1 MGIEMITEHGI
12 RKRKP
17 VGIMIVFFILV
28 IFAIWTL
35 FPVVWALITSFKQ
48 PGDSYKATFIPYKQ
62 FQPTLHAWKDA
73 FVTTRDRTLRSL
85 RNSIIIATLSS
96 AVVLLLG
103 SFAGYSLA
111 RYEFKKWKNK
121 DIALW
126 ILSQRMFPPVAVLIP
141 YFLIMQKLH
150 LLDNVLGIIMVHV
163 TMNLPLSVWLMLD
176 FFSEL
181 PTDIEEAAMIDGCGH
196 LKAFFYIAIPIA
208 APGLVAI
215 YVLSFIFSWNEFL
228 FVIVLGFKNAMTLP
242 VMIAGSLTVRGL
254 DFWKV
259 ASLSILAIIPPV
271 ILAIILS
278 RYLVRG
284 LTMGAIK
291 E

>member
-1 MGIEMITEHGI
+1 MITAHGLE
-12 RKRKP
+12 RRKP
-17 VGIMIVFFILV
+17 LGVMIIFIIL
-28 IFAIWTL
+28 ILFTIWTL
-35 FPVVWALITSFKQ
+35 FPIVWALITSFKE

-62 FQPTLHAWKDA
+62 FKPTMYAWHDA

-85 RNSIIIATLSS
+85 RNSIIIATFSS
-96 AVVLLLG
+96 AASLMLG
-103 SFAGYSLA
+103 AFAGYSLA
-111 RYEFKKWKNK
+111 RYQFKKWKNK

-126 ILSQRMFPPVAVLIP
+126 ILSNRMFPPVAVLIP

-150 LLDNVLGIIMVHV
+150 LLDNVLAVIMVHV
-163 TMNLPLSVWLMLD
+163 TMNLPLAVWLMLD
-176 FFSEL
+176 FFADL
-181 PTDIEEAAMIDGCGH
+181 PKDIEEAALIDGCGH
-196 LKAFFYIAIPIA
+196 FRAFFRIALPIA
-208 APGLVAI
+208 APGLVAV

-228 FVIVLGFKNAMTLP
+228 FVVVFGYQNAMTLP
-242 VMIAGSLTVRGL
+242 VMIAGSLSVRGL

-259 ASLSILAIIPPV
+259 ASLSILAITPPV
-271 ILAIILS
+271 ILATILS

>member
-1 MGIEMITEHGI
+1 MITEHGI
-12 RKRKP
+12 GRRKP
-17 VGIMIVFFILV
+17 IGAAVIILIVI

-35 FPVVWALITSFKQ
+35 FPIIWAVITSFKE
-48 PGDSYKATFIPYKQ
+48 PGDSYKPTFIPYKQ
-62 FQPTLHAWKDA
+62 FKPTLYAWKDA
-73 FVTTRDRTLRSL
+73 FVNTRDRTLRSL
-85 RNSIIIATLSS
+85 RNSIVIASLSS
-96 AVVLLLG
+96 IVVLLLG
-103 SFAGYSLA
+103 AFAGYSLA

-126 ILSQRMFPPVAVLIP
+126 ILSNRMFPPVAVMIP
-141 YFLIMQKLH
+141 YFLIMQNLH
-150 LLDNVLGIIMVHV
+150 LLDNLLGIIMVHV

-176 FFSEL
+176 FYSEL
-181 PTDIEEAAMIDGCGH
+181 PKDLEEAAMIDGCGH
-196 LKAFFYIAIPIA
+196 LKAFFYIALPIA
-208 APGLVAI
+208 APGLVAV

-228 FVIVLGFKNAMTLP
+228 FVIVLGFKKAMTLP
-242 VMIAGSLTVRGL
+242 VLIAGSLTVRGL

-259 ASLSILAIIPPV
+259 SSLSILSIIPPV
-271 ILAIILS
+271 ILAVILS

>member
-1 MGIEMITEHGI
+1 MITSHGLE
-12 RKRKP
+12 RRKP
-17 VGIMIVFFILV
+17 LGVMIIL
-28 IFAIWTL
+28 IILILFTIWTL
-35 FPVVWALITSFKQ
+35 FPIVWAIITSFKE

-62 FQPTLHAWKDA
+62 FKPTMYAWHDA

-85 RNSIIIATLSS
+85 RNSIIIATFSS
-96 AVVLLLG
+96 AVSLILG
-103 SFAGYSLA
+103 AFAGYSLA
-111 RYEFKKWKNK
+111 RYQFKKWKNK

-150 LLDNVLGIIMVHV
+150 LLDNVLAVIMVHV
-163 TMNLPLSVWLMLD
+163 TMNLPLAVWLMLD
-176 FFSEL
+176 FFADL
-181 PTDIEEAAMIDGCGH
+181 PKDIEEAALIDGCGH
-196 LKAFFYIAIPIA
+196 FMAFFRIALPIA
-208 APGLVAI
+208 APGLVAV

-228 FVIVLGFKNAMTLP
+228 FVVVFGYQNAMTLP
-242 VMIAGSLTVRGL
+242 VMIAGSLSTRGL

-271 ILAIILS
+271 ILATILS

>member
-1 MGIEMITEHGI
+1 MITEHGI
-12 RKRKP
+12 GKRKP
-17 VGIMIVFFILV
+17 IGITIVIFILI
-28 IFAIWTL
+28 IFSIWTL
-35 FPVVWALITSFKQ
+35 FPVIWAVITSFKQ
-48 PGDSYKATFIPYKQ
+48 PGDSYKPTFIPYKQ
-62 FQPTLHAWKDA
+62 FKPTLYAWENA
-73 FVTTRDRTLRSL
+73 FITTRERTLRAL

-96 AVVLLLG
+96 IVTLLLG
-103 SFAGYSLA
+103 AFAGYSLA
-111 RYEFKKWKNK
+111 RYKFRKWKNK

-126 ILSQRMFPPVAVLIP
+126 ILSNRMFPPVAVMIP

-150 LLDNVLGIIMVHV
+150 LLDNVLGIVMVHV
-163 TMNLPLSVWLMLD
+163 TMNLPLAVWLMLD

-181 PTDIEEAAMIDGCGH
+181 PKDLEEAAMIDGCGH
-196 LKAFFYIAIPIA
+196 LKAFLYIAIPIA
-208 APGLVAI
+208 APGLVAV

-228 FVIVLGFKNAMTLP
+228 FVIVLSFKKAMTLP
-242 VMIAGSLTVRGL
+242 VLIAGSLTVRGL

-271 ILAIILS
+271 ILALVLS

>member
-1 MGIEMITEHGI
+1 MITEHGI
-12 RKRKP
+12 GRRKP
-17 VGIMIVFFILV
+17 IGAAVIILIVI

-35 FPVVWALITSFKQ
+35 FPVIWAVITSFKE
-48 PGDSYKATFIPYKQ
+48 PGDSYKPTFIPYKQ
-62 FQPTLHAWKDA
+62 FKPTLYAWNDA
-73 FVTTRDRTLRSL
+73 FVKTRDRTLRSL
-85 RNSIIIATLSS
+85 RNSIVIATLSS
-96 AVVLLLG
+96 IVVLLLG
-103 SFAGYSLA
+103 AFAGYSLA

-126 ILSQRMFPPVAVLIP
+126 ILSNRMFPPVAVMIP

-176 FFSEL
+176 FYSEL
-181 PTDIEEAAMIDGCGH
+181 PKDLEEAAMIDGCGH
-196 LKAFFYIAIPIA
+196 LKAFLYIALPIA
-208 APGLVAI
+208 APGLVAV

-228 FVIVLGFKNAMTLP
+228 FVIVLGFKKAMTLP
-242 VMIAGSLTVRGL
+242 VLIAGSLTVRGL

-271 ILAIILS
+271 ILAVVLS

>member
-1 MGIEMITEHGI
+1 MYS
-12 RKRKP
+12 
-17 VGIMIVFFILV
+17 ILI

-35 FPVVWALITSFKQ
+35 FPILWAVITSFKQ
-48 PGDSYKATFIPYKQ
+48 PGDSFKATFIPYKQ
-62 FQPTLHAWKDA
+62 FQPTLYAWHDA
-73 FVTTRDRTLRSL
+73 FVTTRDRTLNSL
-85 RNSIIIATLSS
+85 VNSIVIATTSS

-103 SFAGYSLA
+103 AFAGYSLA

-141 YFLIMQKLH
+141 YFIIMKQLH
-150 LLDNVLGIIMVHV
+150 LLDNLLAVIIVHV
-163 TMNLPLSVWLMLD
+163 AMNLPLAVWLMLD
-176 FFSEL
+176 FFSDL
-181 PTDIEEAAMIDGCGH
+181 SRDIEDAALIDGCGH
-196 LKAFFYIAIPIA
+196 FKAFFYIALPIA
-208 APGLVAI
+208 APGLVAV

-228 FVIVLGFKNAMTLP
+228 FVIVFGFQKAMTLP

-259 ASLSILAIIPPV
+259 SSLSILAIIPPV
-271 ILAIILS
+271 ILATILS

-284 LTMGAIK
+284 LTMGAVK
-291 E
+291 D

>member
-1 MGIEMITEHGI
+1 MITEHGI
-12 RKRKP
+12 GKRKP
-17 VGIMIVFFILV
+17 IGIMIVIFILI
-28 IFAIWTL
+28 IFSIWTL
-35 FPVVWALITSFKQ
+35 FPVIWAVITSFKQ
-48 PGDSYKATFIPYKQ
+48 PGDSYKPTFIPYKQ
-62 FQPTLHAWKDA
+62 FKPTLYAWENA
-73 FVTTRDRTLRSL
+73 FITTRERTLRAL
-85 RNSIIIATLSS
+85 RNSIVIATLSS
-96 AVVLLLG
+96 IVTLLLG
-103 SFAGYSLA
+103 AFAGYSLA
-111 RYEFKKWKNK
+111 RYKFRKWKNK

-126 ILSQRMFPPVAVLIP
+126 ILSNRMFPPVAVMIP

-150 LLDNVLGIIMVHV
+150 LLDNVLGIVMVHV
-163 TMNLPLSVWLMLD
+163 TMNLPLAVWLMLD

-181 PTDIEEAAMIDGCGH
+181 PKDLEEAAMIDGCGP

-208 APGLVAI
+208 APGLVAV

-228 FVIVLGFKNAMTLP
+228 FVIVLSFKKAMTLP
-242 VMIAGSLTVRGL
+242 VLIAGSLTVRGL

-271 ILAIILS
+271 ILAVVLS

>member
-1 MGIEMITEHGI
+1 MVREHGFG
-12 RKRKP
+12 KRKP
-17 VGIMIVFFILV
+17 VGAAIIIAVLI

-35 FPVVWALITSFKQ
+35 FPVIWALITSFKE
-48 PGDSYKATFIPYKQ
+48 PGDSFKATFIPYKQ
-62 FQPTLHAWKDA
+62 FKPTLFAWKDA

-85 RNSIIIATLSS
+85 RNSIIIASLSS
-96 AVVLLLG
+96 AVVLILG

-126 ILSQRMFPPVAVLIP
+126 ILSNRMFPPVAVIIP

-150 LLDNVLGIIMVHV
+150 LLDNLLAIIMVHV

-176 FFSEL
+176 FFADL
-181 PTDIEEAAMIDGCGH
+181 PKDLEEAAMIDGCGH
-196 LKAFFYIAIPIA
+196 FKAFYYIAIPIA
-208 APGLVAI
+208 APGLVAV

-228 FVIVLGFKNAMTLP
+228 FVIIFGYKKAMTLP

-259 ASLSILAIIPPV
+259 SSLSILAIIPPV
-271 ILAIILS
+271 VLALVLS

>member
-1 MGIEMITEHGI
+1 MIREHGI
-12 RKRKP
+12 GKRKP
-17 VGIMIVFFILV
+17 VGTVIVFIVLG
-28 IFAIWTL
+28 IFAAWTL
-35 FPVVWALITSFKQ
+35 FPVVWAGITSFKE
-48 PGDSYKATFIPYKQ
+48 PGDSFKATFIPFKQ
-62 FQPTLHAWKDA
+62 FKPTMYAWKDA
-73 FVTTRDRTLRSL
+73 FVTTRDRTLQSL

-96 AVVLLLG
+96 AAVLILG
-103 SFAGYSLA
+103 AFAGYSLA

-141 YFLIMQKLH
+141 YFLIMQRLH
-150 LLDNVLGIIMVHV
+150 LLDNVLAVIMVHT

-176 FFSEL
+176 FFSDL
-181 PTDIEEAAMIDGCGH
+181 PADIEEAALIDGCGH
-196 LKAFFYIAIPIA
+196 MKAFFYVALPIA
-208 APGLVAI
+208 APGLVAV

-228 FVIVLGFKNAMTLP
+228 FVIVFGYQKAMTLP

-271 ILAIILS
+271 ILALVLS

>member
-1 MGIEMITEHGI
+1 MITEHGI
-12 RKRKP
+12 GKRKP
-17 VGIMIVFFILV
+17 IGITIVIFILI

-35 FPVVWALITSFKQ
+35 FPVIWAVITSFKE
-48 PGDSYKATFIPYKQ
+48 PGDSYKPTFIPYKQ
-62 FQPTLHAWKDA
+62 FKPTLYAWKNA
-73 FVTTRDRTLRSL
+73 FITTRDRTLRSL

-96 AVVLLLG
+96 TVTLLLG
-103 SFAGYSLA
+103 AFAGYSLA
-111 RYEFKKWKNK
+111 RYKFRKWKNK

-126 ILSQRMFPPVAVLIP
+126 ILSNRMFPPVAVMIP

-150 LLDNVLGIIMVHV
+150 LLDNLLGIVMVHT
-163 TMNLPLSVWLMLD
+163 TMNLPLAVWLMLD

-181 PTDIEEAAMIDGCGH
+181 PKDLEEAAMIDGCGH
-196 LKAFFYIAIPIA
+196 FKAFFYIAIPIA
-208 APGLVAI
+208 APGLVAV

-228 FVIVLGFKNAMTLP
+228 FVIVLSFKKAMTLP
-242 VMIAGSLTVRGL
+242 VLIAGSLTVRGL

-271 ILAIILS
+271 ILALFLS

>member
-1 MGIEMITEHGI
+1 MITEHGI
-12 RKRKP
+12 GRRKP
-17 VGIMIVFFILV
+17 LGATIIIIVLI

-35 FPVVWALITSFKQ
+35 FPVIWAVITSFKE
-48 PGDSYKATFIPYKQ
+48 PGDSYKPTFIPYKQ
-62 FQPTLHAWKDA
+62 FKPTLHAWEDA
-73 FVTTRDRTLRSL
+73 FITTRDRTLRSL
-85 RNSIIIATLSS
+85 RNSIVIATLSS
-96 AVVLLLG
+96 TATLLLG
-103 SFAGYSLA
+103 AFAGYSLA

-126 ILSQRMFPPVAVLIP
+126 ILSNRMFPPVAVMIP
-141 YFLIMQKLH
+141 YFLIMQNLH
-150 LLDNVLGIIMVHV
+150 LLDNVLGIVMVHT

-181 PTDIEEAAMIDGCGH
+181 PKDLEEAAMIDGCGH
-196 LKAFFYIAIPIA
+196 LKAFFYIALPIS
-208 APGLVAI
+208 APGLVAV
-215 YVLSFIFSWNEFL
+215 YVLAFIFSWNEFL
-228 FVIVLGFKNAMTLP
+228 FVIVLGFRKAMTLP
-242 VMIAGSLTVRGL
+242 VLIAGSLTVRGL

-271 ILAIILS
+271 ILALILS

-284 LTMGAIK
+284 LTLGAIK